1 MYKSPIEVYIEQAV
15 NDIAE
20 QRDNQICSYITEK
33 FDVQVDREEL
43 IKALQYDRAQYEKGY
58 KEGAKESLDTYQAAL
73 LDTEFLKY
81 NYGIKKVD
89 AYFISY
95 FGPEAVVNDYKE
107 WKSEQRD

>member
-1 MYKSPIEVYIEQAV
+1 MYKSPIELYIEQAV
-15 NDIAE
+15 KSIEE

-43 IKALQYDRAQYEKGY
+43 IKALQYDRHQYEKGY
-58 KEGAKESLDTYQAAL
+58 KEGAKESLATYQAAL